1 LHRVDMSSVDY
12 SKFDAIIDSDE
23 EDNFNRP
30 DPVQGE
36 VQAPSSTAI
45 SDVPLVY
52 APPPEPVAQRTPEES
67 GMTKVDPDKL
77 DPEMAKKLG
86 LKQVGTMD
94 DMKKMRKAF
103 THNGHTVYEWEQN
116 LTEIHIYVQPPP
128 GIRANM
134 FDCKM
139 TAEHVTLGI
148 KGSQDKYFNHD
159 FSYKIVEDESFWTM
173 EDGELHFTLLKM
185 AKGETWPS
193 VFKGHEQLDA
203 FSMQEVQ
210 KSIMK
215 ERFQEENPGFD
226 FSNADFS
233 GSCPDPRTFM
243 GGVSYK

>member
-1 LHRVDMSSVDY
+1 MLPPGA
-12 SKFDAIIDSDE
+12 AIYLAGHNI
-23 EDNFNRP
+23 P
-30 DPVQGE
+30 PPVQ
-36 VQAPSSTAI
+36 VS
-45 SDVPLVY
+45 
-52 APPPEPVAQRTPEES
+52 
-67 GMTKVDPDKL
+67 
-77 DPEMAKKLG
+77 
-86 LKQVGTMD
+86 
-94 DMKKMRKAF
+94 
-103 THNGHTVYEWEQN
+103 
-116 LTEIHIYVQPPP
+116 PPP
-128 GIRANM
+128 GIKANM
-134 FDCKM
+134 FDIKM
-139 TAEHVTLGI
+139 TSEHVVMGI
-148 KGSQDKYFNHD
+148 KGVPDKYFNHD

-193 VFKGHEQLDA
+193 TFKGHEQLDA